1 MIQHRGSTAT
11 IIRTPFV
18 HTLKDFKGEFLYNT
32 ADVAIWTTVELG
44 ITATAAN
51 IATLRPL
58 LSSLRAHFGVASTT
72 TGSKPFGNTFSKSG
86 NKRSRRM
93 DVEDETLVTLDE
105 LRAGGQERGKTE
117 VVIAGGYEHELPP
130 LPSPGLGHAWKTREV
145 VQSVEIRTSLSEG
158 SDGSSVKEEDE
169 RRINGR
175 AGVGVGNSRTGGTGA
190 VRLNMGM
197 RGRQDT
203 ATELSESARATTPY
217 ERL

>member
-1 MIQHRGSTAT
+1 
-11 IIRTPFV
+11 
-18 HTLKDFKGEFLYNT
+18 
-32 ADVAIWTTVELG
+32 
-44 ITATAAN
+44 
-51 IATLRPL
+51 
-58 LSSLRAHFGVASTT
+58 
-72 TGSKPFGNTFSKSG
+72 
-86 NKRSRRM
+86 M

-105 LRAGGQERGKTE
+105 LRGGQNKGKTE

-145 VQSVEIRTSLSEG
+145 VQSVEIRTSLSDG

-175 AGVGVGNSRTGGTGA
+175 GGVGNSRSGGTGA
-190 VRLNMGM
+190 VRLNMGL

-203 ATELSESARATTPY
+203 ATDLSESARAMTPY